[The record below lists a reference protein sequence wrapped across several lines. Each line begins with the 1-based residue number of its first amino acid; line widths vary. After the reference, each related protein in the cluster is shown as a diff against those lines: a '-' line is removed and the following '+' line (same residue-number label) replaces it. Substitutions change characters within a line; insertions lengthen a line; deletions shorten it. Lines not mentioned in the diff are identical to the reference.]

1 MNNIT
6 IYSYI
11 SPLGLYWFRMRKYFI
26 YEQRSTADFT
36 CAILC
41 GDGYLDTIA
50 DVRAGFKPIWGSE
63 IYEQRQ
69 VFTDLTNGDDLSD
82 TIRSTMKVRIG
93 FTMSNQDSLAQI
105 NSSNGDHNG
114 ARGKYG
120 WIYAVQVA
128 VLFFGST
135 WIELSV
141 SETIV
146 MRQMYYNGDEITEI
160 RERRYAKYIAYTVGY
175 SRYGTIVFNLIV
187 RGYSWLD
194 FWGKRV
200 KSYTT
205 S

>member
-1 MNNIT
+1 MKAFTVDNGNVIFTNAPTKNSHQIERVITIMNNIT

-50 DVRAGFKPIWGSE
+50 DIRAGFKPIWGSE

-105 NSSNGDHNG
+105 KFLKWRPQRSQRKIRMDICHSSCCS
-114 ARGKYG
+114 
-120 WIYAVQVA
+120 
-128 VLFFGST
+128 VL
-135 WIELSV
+135 WKHL
-141 SETIV
+141 
-146 MRQMYYNGDEITEI
+146 N
-160 RERRYAKYIAYTVGY
+160 
-175 SRYGTIVFNLIV
+175 
-187 RGYSWLD
+187 
-194 FWGKRV
+194 
-200 KSYTT
+200 
-205 S
+205 